1 MQKIDLKAASPG
13 MKLAKAVKNKRGMI
27 LCSQGTELT
36 EPTLARLADM
46 EVKQIT
52 VEGQPLYMGHSEK
65 NLQQQIDELQLRFRP
80 VEEDPLMR
88 KIRDILLER
97 LKQRGKN

>member
-1 MQKIDLKAASPG
+1 

-36 EPTLARLADM
+36 EAVLDRLSDM

-52 VEGQPLYMGHSEK
+52 VEGHPVDTGASEK
-65 NLQQQIDELQLRFRP
+65 SLQQQIDELQARFSQ
-80 VEEDPLMR
+80 VEGDPLMM
-88 KIRDILLER
+88 KIKDIFLER
-97 LKQRGKN
+97 LKQQTEEL